1 MPAAK
6 PLQPGKYYHIYNRGN
21 NRENLF
27 HEERNYAYFLR
38 LYAFHIEPIAETF
51 AYCLLKNHFH
61 LLIKVKD
68 LPEIQSRDFS
78 QPFSNLFNAYTKSI
92 NKAYQRSGSLFQRP
106 FGRILVTSDAYFKQL
121 ITYNAP
127 KSWIGSMALP
137 NSPPAIPNPLTPPTF
152 PLSPPTTSTSQK
164 TPDRFQK
171 PVRCPSP
178 SKSIPAKT
186 GVKAIF
192 PQL

>member
-1 MPAAK
+1 MPAAQ
-6 PLQPGKYYHIYNRGN
+6 PLQPGQYYHIYNRGN

-61 LLIKVKD
+61 LLIRIKD
-68 LPEIQSRDFS
+68 LEEIPFRDFS

-92 NKAYQRSGSLFQRP
+92 NKAYQHSGSLFQRP

-121 ITYNAP
+121 VTYIHQNPQKHRFVPDFRDWPYSSYHAHLLDTPTLLQRAQVLDWFNGPTQFTASHTQPINTSNLSALAP
-127 KSWIGSMALP
+127 DD
-137 NSPPAIPNPLTPPTF
+137 F
-152 PLSPPTTSTSQK
+152 
-164 TPDRFQK
+164 D
-171 PVRCPSP
+171 
-178 SKSIPAKT
+178 
-186 GVKAIF
+186 
-192 PQL
+192 